1 MIEQYISGASHVGFF
16 FSRKYILN
24 VLFIEQEA
32 DSQFRYIALELCLAT
47 VQDLITGKTQY
58 TYKMDAIDI
67 LFQAMSGISYLHSLD
82 IGKQTLSN
90 FWYVHEIKCFK
101 VSHWSGRR
109 SFKSSS
115 VLFVGLSLAVLSIS
129 NIPVNILYASIQCMC

>member
-1 MIEQYISGASHVGFF
+1 MLFFCFF
-16 FSRKYILN
+16 FQGNRKYILN

-90 FWYVHEIKCFK
+90 FDLFIKDSASKFLIGQEGDHSNQA
-101 VSHWSGRR
+101 VFYLLVYHWLCCP
-109 SFKSSS
+109 F
-115 VLFVGLSLAVLSIS
+115 LT
-129 NIPVNILYASIQCMC
+129 YQ

>member
-1 MIEQYISGASHVGFF
+1 MLVFLLGNRNKCNIF
-16 FSRKYILN
+16 N

-32 DSQFRYIALELCLAT
+32 DSQFRYIALELCIAT

-82 IGKQTLSN
+82 IGKQTLSAFDKFIKWSVSN
-90 FWYVHEIKCFK
+90 FSLV
-101 VSHWSGRR
+101 R
-109 SFKSSS
+109 SFKSDS
-115 VLFVGLSLAVLSIS
+115 VLLVGLSLVVLSIF
-129 NIPVNILYASIQCMC
+129 NMPVHFVYMC